1 MMLEAPLFC
10 EAKKL
15 SEGQPFMA
23 GRRSLTSK
31 TEIPEPFLSDHAKSI
46 PTNNINPINKITF

>member
-1 MMLEAPLFC
+1 MLEAPLFC

-23 GRRSLTSK
+23 GRRSQITNE
-31 TEIPEPFLSDHAKSI
+31 TIPLCQI
-46 PTNNINPINKITF
+46 